1 MLKQEEKLNQSL
13 AQQVAKQLEEL
24 IMTKEY
30 QVGDQLPNEFDL
42 ASKLDVGRGTIRE
55 AIKLLAARN
64 VVVIKRGLGTFV
76 SDNPGL
82 TEDPLGLTFIT
93 DKKKLSHDLM
103 EVRLMVEP
111 NISAL
116 AAQYATNDEIIEMEK
131 LCLEIEYLIQ
141 NNKNHEEKDIEFH
154 TLIAK
159 ASKNLVVPSLIPIIQ
174 SAISLFID
182 LTHRSLKEET
192 IETHR
197 KIINAIKSGNSEA
210 AKEAMY
216 QHLQYNKK
224 ELSI

>member
-197 KIINAIKSGNSEA
+197 KIIDAIKSGNSEA

>member
-197 KIINAIKSGNSEA
+197 KIIDAIKSRNSEA